1 MKCHQKSH
9 LGRSSV
15 ASAASGFVE
24 VGPGGRWQAKSSG
37 SHQSLSNIWISCS
50 KVEICSIWFNIYLHT
65 KLSRRAATD
74 RGGPAGDSELYKR
87 TITDG

>member
-37 SHQSLSNIWISCS
+37 SHQRLSNIWISSS
-50 KVEICSIWFNIYLHT
+50 KVGICSIWSKSIEYLVTSGETTNI
-65 KLSRRAATD
+65 
-74 RGGPAGDSELYKR
+74 
-87 TITDG
+87 